1 MLFLYLLLVEW
12 HLIYLNSVFTFF
24 VALLIFS
31 FQNTSMKIW
40 ISVGGVA
47 GVVVI
52 SMIWCIKNTWEKE
65 GQEKN
70 YQSARAIGTDYVRNR
85 SPLGSPYAVA

>member
-12 HLIYLNSVFTFF
+12 HLIYLNSVFGFF

-31 FQNTSMKIW
+31 FQNTSRKIW
-40 ISVGGVA
+40 ISVGAAA

-52 SMIWCIKNTWEKE
+52 SMIYCMQNTWEKE
-65 GQEKN
+65 GQKKN
-70 YQSARAIGTDYVRNR
+70 YRSAE
-85 SPLGSPYAVA
+85 P

>member
-12 HLIYLNSVFTFF
+12 HLIYLNSVFGFF

-31 FQNTSMKIW
+31 FQNTSRKIW
-40 ISVGGVA
+40 ISVGAAA

-52 SMIWCIKNTWEKE
+52 SMIYCMQNTWEKE

-70 YQSARAIGTDYVRNR
+70 YQSAE
-85 SPLGSPYAVA
+85 P